1 MRSADGRRKNLLLQ
15 HTGTGSYWKIGPPR
29 VTAAG
34 KPVHCCCYTRPPRH
48 RSICIPLHRTQ
59 PIESV
64 QTRPSRR
71 ALCLASTPQ
80 SVRLSHEPRPFHT
93 HDTCASFSVR
103 QHRVS
108 GASGFHPPRVHFRM
122 IPSVALPFRNPLR
135 QCILLP
141 LGFESVGPSPGSTS
155 PSFSQSVSSSSRGE
169 ADGGGEGSGERAVT
183 TRATLPDCSRILPRM
198 SRTSAGNSSSCGR
211 HTGGGQQLKRGQG
224 GGHDRVRTRRAR
236 AIIGASAGE
245 ASVLARSGRPAA
257 RQLLRVSCCAPT
269 CILASLEPS
278 WREIRSWSETLVIP
292 SRLRA
297 RRSSGPSRAPEAS
310 VSICLKVKVTSS

>member
-1 MRSADGRRKNLLLQ
+1 
-15 HTGTGSYWKIGPPR
+15 
-29 VTAAG
+29 
-34 KPVHCCCYTRPPRH
+34 
-48 RSICIPLHRTQ
+48 
-59 PIESV
+59 
-64 QTRPSRR
+64 
-71 ALCLASTPQ
+71 
-80 SVRLSHEPRPFHT
+80 
-93 HDTCASFSVR
+93 
-103 QHRVS
+103 
-108 GASGFHPPRVHFRM
+108 M

-141 LGFESVGPSPGSTS
+141 LGFGSVGPSPASTS

-211 HTGGGQQLKRGQG
+211 HTGGWQQFRGGRG
-224 GGHDRVRTRRAR
+224 GRHDRERTRRAR

-245 ASVLARSGRPAA
+245 ASVLARSGRPGRPAA